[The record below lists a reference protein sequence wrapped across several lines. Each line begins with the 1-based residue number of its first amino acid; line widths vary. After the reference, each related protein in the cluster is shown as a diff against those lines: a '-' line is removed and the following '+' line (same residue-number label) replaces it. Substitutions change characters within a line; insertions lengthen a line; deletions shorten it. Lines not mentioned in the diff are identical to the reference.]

1 MDRLSRLAMKPEI
14 SRRIEASGIVAVL
27 IIDNLNH
34 ALPVAEALFRGGVDC
49 IELTLRT
56 PIALE
61 AARLIKREFPSV
73 ALGLGTVISE
83 EQVKQVADVGADF
96 AMAPGCNPKIIRE
109 AISRELSFAPGV
121 MTPSDIEIALEH
133 GCRLLKY
140 FPASTAGGLKHLN
153 NLAAPYKHLGLKFVP
168 LGGLDPENAK
178 IYLQSDLV
186 AAVGGSWLARKEL
199 LDTGRWQDIRKNA
212 TQMRE
217 LIQGIRKAE

>member
-1 MDRLSRLAMKPEI
+1 MKPEI

-73 ALGLGTVISE
+73 ALGLGTVISV

-140 FPASTAGGLKHLN
+140 FPASTAGGLKHLKN
-153 NLAAPYKHLGLKFVP
+153 
-168 LGGLDPENAK
+168 LDPENAK

-199 LDTGRWQDIRKNA
+199 LDASRWQDIRKNA

>member
-1 MDRLSRLAMKPEI
+1 MDRLSQLAMKPEI
-14 SRRIEASGIVAVL
+14 SKRIEASGIIAVL
-27 IIDNLNH
+27 IIENLKH

-61 AARLIKREFPSV
+61 AARLIKREFPTV
-73 ALGLGTVISE
+73 ALGLGTVISV

-121 MTPSDIEIALEH
+121 MTPSDIEIALEN

-140 FPASTAGGLKHLN
+140 FPASTAGGLRHLN

-178 IYLQSDLV
+178 TYLQSDLV
-186 AAVGGSWLARKEL
+186 AAMGGSWLARKEL
-199 LDTGRWQDIRKNA
+199 LDAGRWQDIRKNA

-217 LIQGIRKAE
+217 LIQGIRKAD

>member
-1 MDRLSRLAMKPEI
+1 MKPEI
-14 SRRIEASGIVAVL
+14 SKRIEASGIIAVL
-27 IIDNLNH
+27 IIEDVSH

-61 AARLIKREFPSV
+61 AARLIKREFPTV
-73 ALGLGTVISE
+73 ALGLGTVISV

-121 MTPSDIEIALEH
+121 MTPSDIEIALEN

-140 FPASTAGGLKHLN
+140 FPASTAGGLRHLN

-168 LGGLDPENAK
+168 LGGLDPENAMT
-178 IYLQSDLV
+178 YLQSDLV

-199 LDTGRWQDIRKNA
+199 LDAGRWQDIRKNA